1 MTIDGAGKAIH
12 EAVLA
17 WADVTAEPHRFGGT
31 EYRFGKREI
40 GHVHGDYLVDI
51 PFPTK
56 IRNELVEAGRAE
68 PHHILPETG
77 WVSFFLRE
85 PEDVNRAID
94 LLHYSYELATK
105 QKVGSKDNLSA
116 DQGSVISMESPIDEP

>member
-1 MTIDGAGKAIH
+1 MFDLIR
-12 EAVLA
+12 LA
-17 WADVTAEPHRFGGT
+17 HIRFSGELVVESNRHLLHVVCFGGT
-31 EYRFGKREI
+31 EYRLGRREI
-40 GHVHGDYLVDI
+40 GHVHGNYLVDI

-85 PEDVNRAID
+85 PDDVDRAID
-94 LLHYSYELATK
+94 LLHYSYELASK
-105 QKVGSKDNLSA
+105 QKIGSTQNSA
-116 DQGSVISMESPIDEP
+116 AD